1 MVNICRHIILTFR
14 NLNNLTN
21 LRFKPWDIKASS
33 RSWAEL
39 EVPVFQPLELI
50 SEYLHSCTAIKDV
63 CQNLQGPQVVH
74 SVLACSQENIFSV
87 YQHFQ
92 DLYHSNSI
100 VRTISL
106 DSPSYPAPLFIHT
119 YTDANYCHAILRRTE
134 RYEGNSP
141 HIWKKVALKPC
152 FHSEG
157 YI

>member
-106 DSPSYPAPLFIHT
+106 DSPSYPAPLFSTLTQMQIIAMLFLEEQKGMKEIH
-119 YTDANYCHAILRRTE
+119 HIFERR
-134 RYEGNSP
+134 
-141 HIWKKVALKPC
+141 WL
-152 FHSEG
+152 
-157 YI
+157 